1 MKPQAIYSTA
11 GKRNM
16 DNYKNHFKKLKN
28 KNASTPNP
36 GVRAKASRRPSAQGQ
51 RVSLNYSSNK
61 VRGSNRGSYVFGAI
75 CAIGFCAAL
84 FAFVYPEQIETI
96 IAGTEISFF
105 AQGEASETPSKT
117 PGEKTKS
124 AQKAEEKSAEGAG
137 GKGENKATS
146 SDPALANK
154 TASGDGSVEE
164 KPSYIQ
170 GLVDKEKD
178 LDERE
183 KKLVDLEEKLQL
195 QKIELDKKIEALEA
209 TRRDIASRLESRVNQ
224 DEEDITKLV
233 GVYSNMKAQNAATVI
248 SKLDDD
254 LAVKILKRM
263 KKQDAGNILNFLDPE
278 KAKLL
283 SEKYSGY

>member
-1 MKPQAIYSTA
+1 
-11 GKRNM
+11 M

-28 KNASTPNP
+28 KNIPSSIPRNSSKAVKRPASQNH
-36 GVRAKASRRPSAQGQ
+36 
-51 RVSLNYSSNK
+51 RVSLNYNSNK
-61 VRGSNRGSYVFGAI
+61 IRGSNKGSYVFGAI
-75 CAIGFCAAL
+75 CAVGFCAAL
-84 FAFVYPEQIETI
+84 FAFIYPEQIETI
-96 IAGTEISFF
+96 LEGTQISFF

-117 PGEKTKS
+117 DSKDSKS
-124 AQKAEEKSAEGAG
+124 SGAKAEGALKAEEKSSESGH

-146 SDPALANK
+146 SDPAMANK
-154 TASGDGSVEE
+154 NSSADASVEE

-183 KKLVDLEEKLQL
+183 KKLADLEEKLQL
-195 QKIELDKKIEALEA
+195 QKIELDKKIEALEE
-209 TRRDIASRLESRVNQ
+209 TRRDIASRLETRVNQ